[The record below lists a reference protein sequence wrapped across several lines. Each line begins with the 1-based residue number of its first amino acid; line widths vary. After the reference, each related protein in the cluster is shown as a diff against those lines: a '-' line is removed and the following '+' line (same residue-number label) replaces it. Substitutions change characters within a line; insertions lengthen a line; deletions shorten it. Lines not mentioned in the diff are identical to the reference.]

1 MPNHHPCLA
10 DLLPAG
16 SEVGEVGEVAALLL
30 AVPTGDLRL
39 HLNRPHPVLLGDT
52 DRSILSQHSTTE
64 PEVPS
69 HPHRQ
74 YLFLFR
80 SATGFQT
87 ILSVVNK
94 AKTNYYLYGF
104 LGQIAT
110 LRSIKI
116 TL

>member
-39 HLNRPHPVLLGDT
+39 HLNRPHPVLLGDA

-64 PEVPS
+64 PGVPS

-74 YLFLFR
+74 YLFLFIFCKP
-80 SATGFQT
+80 SQNQLLF
-87 ILSVVNK
+87 LW
-94 AKTNYYLYGF
+94 F
-104 LGQIAT
+104 LGPD
-110 LRSIKI
+110 SHVKI
-116 TL
+116 H